1 MHAMQGNTFYETAAI
16 LSLAAVLGV
25 VGQKLRQ
32 PLIIMFLATGILAG
46 PAVLGFIQSYD
57 QIELLAHIG
66 ISLLLFIVG
75 LRLDLSLIRTTGP
88 VALATG
94 LGQIV
99 FTAGIGFVIAL
110 VLGMT
115 TVSAAYVS
123 VALTFS
129 STIIIVKLLS
139 DKKEIDALHGRIAVG
154 FLIVQD
160 IAAILA
166 LVALTTFGATLS
178 SERSAWTVWL
188 LMAGKG
194 IGLLLVVGLLMR
206 YVLPGLMARLAH
218 SQEMLILFA
227 VAWAVL
233 LAATSEWLGFSKEV
247 GAFLAGVSL
256 APTEY
261 RDSIS
266 SKLASIRDFLLLFF
280 FIDLG
285 ARLDWS
291 AVGSEVPKAA
301 ILSLFVLIGNPL
313 IVIAIMGFMG
323 YRCRTSF
330 LAGLTVAQI
339 SEFSLIVG
347 ALGVTLGHIPPQTM
361 GLITLVG
368 VVTIFASTYM
378 ILYSHSLYQF
388 LARPLRVFERKNP
401 YREASSDTAA
411 ETTAADVILV
421 GLGNYGSGL
430 AERLLERKM
439 KILGV
444 DFDPQ
449 ALAKWRARGVSV
461 LYGDMADPD
470 LYEQLPMNRV
480 RWVVS
485 TVRSK
490 DVNLALLHLLR
501 HRVGLTEKGEAGPK
515 EQKVT
520 RLEGE
525 KVGES
530 FERAGSPGEN
540 QTVRPSHL
548 LNFLPSGSDSPP
560 SVSGHGVKVALTAAS
575 PEEAALYRQAG
586 AHVVL
591 CPFTDAAE
599 QAADALTYATD
610 ILPESVDW
618 PVAFQEIRVKSDSV
632 FAGQSLRQIPLRS
645 EAGVSVLA
653 VSRAGRVHYDPEP
666 DFQVYPGDH
675 MVLMGPADALK
686 KAETLIHQAQDR
698 QTDDGLKRFVMAEI
712 EVFRDSNWS
721 GKTLAD
727 LQFRQR
733 CGVTV
738 VGIRRGDDRIA
749 SPGPTESLAPGDHL
763 IVIGTADKISQ
774 LKCRG

>member
-1 MHAMQGNTFYETAAI
+1 MLSIAQGNTFYETAAI
-16 LSLAAVLGV
+16 LGLAAVLGV
-25 VGQKLRQ
+25 IGQKLRQ

-46 PAVLGFIQSYD
+46 PAVFGLIHSHE
-57 QIELLAHIG
+57 QIALLAQIG

-75 LRLDLSLIRTTGP
+75 LRLDLGLIRTTGP

-99 FTAGIGFVIAL
+99 FTAVIGFVICLA
-110 VLGMT
+110 LGMAPI
-115 TVSAAYVS
+115 SAAYVA

-166 LVALTTFGATLS
+166 LVALTTFGTRLS
-178 SERSAWTVWL
+178 QDQSALRVSLW
-188 LMAGKG
+188 MAGQG
-194 IGLLLVVGLLMR
+194 LGLLLAVGLLMR
-206 YVLPGLMARLAH
+206 YVLPVLMARLAH

-233 LAATSEWLGFSKEV
+233 LAAASEWLGFSKEV

-256 APTEY
+256 APSEY

-266 SKLASIRDFLLLFF
+266 SKLVSIRDFLLLFF

-285 ARLDWS
+285 ARLEWS
-291 AVGSEVPKAA
+291 TVGSEVGEAA
-301 ILSLFVLIGNPL
+301 LLSLFVLVGNPL
-313 IVIAIMGFMG
+313 IVIAIMGYMG
-323 YRCRTSF
+323 YRRRTGF

-347 ALGVTLGHIPPQTM
+347 ALGVSLGHISPQTM

-368 VVTIFASTYM
+368 VVTIFVSTYM
-378 ILYSHSLYQF
+378 ILYSQNLYQL
-388 LARPLRVFERKNP
+388 LATPLKIFERKNP
-401 YREASSDTAA
+401 YRESGSDTSAG
-411 ETTAADVILV
+411 TTAADAILV

-430 AERLLERKM
+430 AERLLDRKM
-439 KILGV
+439 KIIGV

-449 ALAKWRARGVSV
+449 ALERWRARGVPV

-470 LYEQLPMNRV
+470 LYEQLPVNRV

-501 HRVGLTEKGEAGPK
+501 YRGY
-515 EQKVT
+515 
-520 RLEGE
+520 
-525 KVGES
+525 
-530 FERAGSPGEN
+530 
-540 QTVRPSHL
+540 
-548 LNFLPSGSDSPP
+548 D
-560 SVSGHGVKVALTAAS
+560 VKVALTAANE
-575 PEEAALYRQAG
+575 EEASLYRQAG

-591 CPFTDAAE
+591 RPFTDAAE
-599 QAADALTYATD
+599 QGADALTYATD
-610 ILPESVDW
+610 ILPERVDW
-618 PVAFQEIRVKSDSV
+618 PVTFQEIRVKSDSV
-632 FAGQSLRQIPLRS
+632 FAGQSLRNIPLRS
-645 EAGVSVLA
+645 VAGVSVLA
-653 VSRAGRVHYDPEP
+653 VSRAGRVHYEPEP
-666 DFQVYPGDH
+666 DFQVYPGDR
-675 MVLMGPADALK
+675 MVLMGPAQALK
-686 KAETLIHQAQDR
+686 KAESLVNQAEGREAADR
-698 QTDDGLKRFVMAEI
+698 LERFVIAEL
-712 EVFRDSNWS
+712 EVFKDSQWP
-721 GKTLAD
+721 GKTLAE

-738 VGIRRGDDRIA
+738 VGIRRDSVRITA
-749 SPGPTESLAPGDHL
+749 PGPNESLQPGDHL
-763 IVIGTADKISQ
+763 IVIGTSEKVSQ
-774 LKCRG
+774 LKCGTS

>member
-1 MHAMQGNTFYETAAI
+1 MLAIVQGNTFYETAVI

-46 PAVLGFIQSYD
+46 PAVLKVIQSYD
-57 QIELLAHIG
+57 QIELLAQIG

-99 FTAGIGFVIAL
+99 FTAGLGFVIAL
-110 VLGMT
+110 ALGMT
-115 TVSAAYVS
+115 VVSAAYVS

-178 SERSAWTVWL
+178 REQSALTISLV
-188 LMAGKG
+188 MVAKG
-194 IGLLLVVGLLMR
+194 IGLLLAVAFLMR
-206 YVLPGLMARLAH
+206 YVLPRVTARMAQ

-233 LAATSEWLGFSKEV
+233 LAAASEWLGFSKEV

-266 SKLASIRDFLLLFF
+266 SKLTSLRDFLLLFF
-280 FIDLG
+280 FIGLG
-285 ARLDWS
+285 ARLEWS
-291 AVGSEVPKAA
+291 TVGSEVPEAA

-313 IVIAIMGFMG
+313 IVIIIMGFMG

-361 GLITLVG
+361 GVITLVG

-378 ILYSHSLYQF
+378 ILYSQNLYPL
-388 LARPLRVFERKNP
+388 LAKPLKFFERKNP
-401 YREASSDTAA
+401 YRETGNDTAV

-439 KILGV
+439 KIIGV

-449 ALAKWRARGVSV
+449 VLAKWRARGVSV

-470 LYEQLPMNRV
+470 LYEQLPMDRV

-501 HRVGLTEKGEAGPK
+501 RRAGLTETG
-515 EQKVT
+515 
-520 RLEGE
+520 R
-525 KVGES
+525 
-530 FERAGSPGEN
+530 
-540 QTVRPSHL
+540 
-548 LNFLPSGSDSPP
+548 
-560 SVSGHGVKVALTAAS
+560 SGHDVKVALTAAS
-575 PEEAALYRQAG
+575 PQEATLYRQAG

-591 CPFTDAAE
+591 RPFVDAAE
-599 QAADALTYATD
+599 QGADALMDATD
-610 ILPESVDW
+610 ILPENVDW
-618 PVAFQEIRVKSDSV
+618 PVAFQEIRVRSGSL
-632 FAGQSLRQIPLRS
+632 FAGESLRHIPLRS
-645 EAGVSVLA
+645 EASVSVLA
-653 VSRAGRVHYDPEP
+653 VSRAGRIHYDPEP

-675 MVLMGPADALK
+675 MVLMGPAQALK
-686 KAETLIHQAQDR
+686 KAESLINQTQDR
-698 QTDDGLKRFVMAEI
+698 QAQDGLKRFVMAEI
-712 EVFRDSNWS
+712 EVFQDSKWS

-738 VGIRRGDDRIA
+738 VGIRRGQQRIT
-749 SPGPTESLAPGDHL
+749 SPGPNESLAPGDHL
-763 IVIGTADKISQ
+763 IVIGTSEKIGQ
-774 LKCRG
+774 LKCGTVI

>member
-1 MHAMQGNTFYETAAI
+1 MLSIAQGNTFYETAVI

-46 PAVLGFIQSYD
+46 PSVLGVIHSHE
-57 QIELLAHIG
+57 QIALLAQIG

-94 LGQIV
+94 LGQIA
-99 FTAGIGFVIAL
+99 FTAGIGFVIC
-110 VLGMT
+110 LGMGMSA
-115 TVSAAYVS
+115 VSAAYVS

-166 LVALTTFGATLS
+166 LVALTTFGAPLAQGQ
-178 SERSAWTVWL
+178 SALGVSL

-194 IGLLLVVGLLMR
+194 IGLLVIVAALMR
-206 YVLPGLMARLAH
+206 YVLPRLMARLAH
-218 SQEMLILFA
+218 AQEMLILFA

-233 LAATSEWLGFSKEV
+233 LAAASEWLGFSKEV

-256 APTEY
+256 APSEY

-266 SKLASIRDFLLLFF
+266 SKLTSIRDFLLLFF

-285 ARLDWS
+285 ARLEWS
-291 AVGSEVPKAA
+291 TVGSEVGKAA

-313 IVIAIMGFMG
+313 IVIAIMGYMG
-323 YRCRTSF
+323 YRCRTGF

-347 ALGVTLGHIPPQTM
+347 ALGVSLGHISPQTM
-361 GLITLVG
+361 GVVTLVG

-378 ILYSHSLYQF
+378 ILYSQNLYQIF
-388 LARPLRVFERKNP
+388 AGPLKIFERRNP
-401 YREASSDTAA
+401 YREASSNTAV
-411 ETTAADVILV
+411 ETTVADAILV

-439 KILGV
+439 KIIGV

-449 ALAKWRARGVSV
+449 ALERWRARGISV
-461 LYGDMADPD
+461 FYGDIADPD
-470 LYEQLPMNRV
+470 MYEQLPINHV

-490 DVNLALLHLLR
+490 DVNLALLHLMR
-501 HRVGLTEKGEAGPK
+501 HRGY
-515 EQKVT
+515 
-520 RLEGE
+520 
-525 KVGES
+525 
-530 FERAGSPGEN
+530 
-540 QTVRPSHL
+540 
-548 LNFLPSGSDSPP
+548 D
-560 SVSGHGVKVALTAAS
+560 VKVALTAANQG
-575 PEEAALYRQAG
+575 ETALYRQAG

-591 CPFTDAAE
+591 RPFTDAAE
-599 QAADALTYATD
+599 QAADALMDATD
-610 ILPESVDW
+610 ILPENVDW
-618 PVAFQEIRVKSDSV
+618 PVAFQEVRVKSGSV

-645 EAGVSVLA
+645 EAGASVLA
-653 VSRAGRVHYDPEP
+653 VSRAGRVHYEPEP

-675 MVLMGPADALK
+675 VVLMGPPRTLK
-686 KAETLIHQAQDR
+686 KADELINRTESRDAADR
-698 QTDDGLKRFVMAEI
+698 LERFVIVELK
-712 EVFRDSNWS
+712 VFADSKWL

-738 VGIRRGDDRIA
+738 VGIRRGKERIT
-749 SPGPTESLAPGDHL
+749 SPGPNESLQPGDRL
-763 IVIGTADKISQ
+763 IVIGTSDKVSQ
-774 LKCRG
+774 LKCGASA